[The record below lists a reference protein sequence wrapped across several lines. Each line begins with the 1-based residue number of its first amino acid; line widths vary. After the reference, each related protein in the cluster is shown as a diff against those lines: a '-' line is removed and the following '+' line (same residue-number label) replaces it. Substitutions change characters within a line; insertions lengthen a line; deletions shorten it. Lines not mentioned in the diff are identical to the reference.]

1 MAAHYPHTE
10 DDLGIY
16 RTYAGDD
23 GESHIEELD
32 LAQHP
37 EMGDL
42 QLLQGLRLRQ
52 PQSQQHP
59 PGDPRAFHNAPQPQ
73 WVAIVQGRATVGLG
87 DGSTHDFQLGD
98 MVLFE
103 DVTGHGHT
111 INWPEPS
118 ILCVMPLLNQ

>member
-1 MAAHYPHTE
+1 M
-10 DDLGIY
+10 GIY

-23 GESHIEELD
+23 GESHIEELVVS
-32 LAQHP
+32 QHP
-37 EMGDL
+37 ELETL

-52 PQSQQHP
+52 PQPQQHP
-59 PGDPRAFHNAPQPQ
+59 PSDPRAFHNAPQRQ
-73 WVAIVQGRATVGLG
+73 WVAIVQGRAEVGLG
-87 DGSTHDFQLGD
+87 DGSTHRFQKGD

-111 INWPEPS
+111 ITWPEPS

>member
-1 MAAHYPHTE
+1 MELPQPE
-10 DDLGIY
+10 DILGIY

-23 GESHIEELD
+23 GESHIEEVDITQYPGLD
-32 LAQHP
+32 NLVP
-37 EMGDL
+37 
-42 QLLQGLRLRQ
+42 LQGLRLRQ
-52 PQSQQHP
+52 PTPQQYP
-59 PGDPRAFHNAPQPQ
+59 PNDPRAFHNAPQRQ

-87 DGSTHDFQLGD
+87 DGSSHDFHQGD

>member
-1 MAAHYPHTE
+1 M
-10 DDLGIY
+10 GIY

-32 LAQHP
+32 PSQRP
-37 EMGDL
+37 EMADL
-42 QLLQGLRLRQ
+42 QPLQGLRLRRPQ
-52 PQSQQHP
+52 PQQYP
-59 PGDPRAFHNAPQPQ
+59 PSDPRAFHNAPQRQ
-73 WVAIVQGRATVGLG
+73 WVVIVEGRAVVGLG
-87 DGSTHDFQLGD
+87 DGSSHHFQKAD

-118 ILCVMPLLNQ
+118 ILCVMPLQQQ

>member
-1 MAAHYPHTE
+1 M
-10 DDLGIY
+10 GIY

-32 LAQHP
+32 VSQHP
-37 EMGDL
+37 ELETL

-52 PQSQQHP
+52 PQPQQYP
-59 PGDPRAFHNAPQPQ
+59 PSDPRAFHNAPQRQ
-73 WVAIVQGRATVGLG
+73 WVAIVQGRAEVGLG
-87 DGSTHDFQLGD
+87 DGSTHRFQKGD

-111 INWPEPS
+111 ITWPEPS